1 MALNQSLRQKQQL
14 TLSLA
19 MRQGLKMLQLD
30 GLSLHDFLTEQSLS
44 NPLFSVADL
53 PETSFSNLA
62 NVPGNNQPSLYDYLL
77 EQVAMRYRDVPLRNI
92 LIQLIHLLDKR
103 GYLHVT
109 ETDFTTENHI
119 DKTQFQDA
127 VTLLQSLDPPGVG
140 GRDLQEVLLLQIANN
155 QGQSSLP
162 YRVIKQYFDDF
173 LHNRSAIITQKMNIS
188 SDDYRWIKQ
197 YIGTLTTN
205 PANEFEQPPT
215 HFKVPDVVVK
225 VTDDHYRIYMT
236 RFGKPVLIFDEDN
249 LLSLHQSMDADL
261 DQYLQTKK
269 DEYQAIA
276 DGLAQREKTI
286 LAISEQ
292 LIRTQWDYIAGDK
305 EYIMPLL
312 LRDVAHRTGLSEST
326 VSRAI
331 SGKYIDTPRG
341 VLAMTDLMSMR
352 DTAGDKQNTDT
363 IELHLLAKYVEM
375 EDKRMP
381 LSDQRLADAIKKETG
396 KPIARRTITKY
407 RSILNIPNKQQRR
420 RV

>member
-1 MALNQSLRQKQQL
+1 
-14 TLSLA
+14 
-19 MRQGLKMLQLD
+19 
-30 GLSLHDFLTEQSLS
+30 
-44 NPLFSVADL
+44 
-53 PETSFSNLA
+53 
-62 NVPGNNQPSLYDYLL
+62 
-77 EQVAMRYRDVPLRNI
+77 
-92 LIQLIHLLDKR
+92 
-103 GYLHVT
+103 
-109 ETDFTTENHI
+109 
-119 DKTQFQDA
+119 
-127 VTLLQSLDPPGVG
+127 
-140 GRDLQEVLLLQIANN
+140 
-155 QGQSSLP
+155 
-162 YRVIKQYFDDF
+162 
-173 LHNRSAIITQKMNIS
+173 
-188 SDDYRWIKQ
+188 
-197 YIGTLTTN
+197 
-205 PANEFEQPPT
+205 
-215 HFKVPDVVVK
+215 
-225 VTDDHYRIYMT
+225 MT